1 MSDRIPTP
9 RAARGSHYA
18 EDGHPGPDCA
28 PLHIVTGG
36 QGASGLG
43 MVHAVLK
50 QFPDQNIPVEIHN
63 FVTTPEQVEDIL
75 TQAATEGGAVVHTL
89 VVTDLRCHLIARA
102 AALNVPA
109 IDLLGPLQEHL
120 AATLGVPALE
130 EPGRYHR
137 LHKDFFERV
146 EAIEYTLTHDDGKN
160 PPGWL
165 EADILLLG
173 ASRTSKTP
181 LAYYLADH
189 GWKVA
194 NYPVVL
200 GLDPPEI
207 LWQLDRKRV
216 FCLDIDPE
224 LSLKYRQQRQRT
236 LGVEALGPDYT
247 NLLKIIEE
255 LEYARALCK
264 RGKFSRLEVTDIP
277 VEGSAGEIER
287 KMEARLGE
295 TRRLA
300 GG

>member
-18 EDGHPGPDCA
+18 EDGHPGEDCA
-28 PLHIVTGG
+28 PVHIVTGG

-50 QFPDQNIPVEIHN
+50 QFPDHNIPVITHN
-63 FVTTPEQVEDIL
+63 FITTPEQVEEIL
-75 TQAATEGGAVVHTL
+75 AGVRDRGGVVVHTL
-89 VVTDLRCHLIARA
+89 VVTTLRRHLVQRA
-102 AALNVPA
+102 TAMRVACV
-109 IDLLGPLQEHL
+109 DMLGPLQEHL
-120 AATLGVPALE
+120 SAALGVPALE

-165 EADILLLG
+165 EADILLVG

-200 GLDPPEI
+200 GLEPPEA
-207 LWQLDRKRV
+207 LWQVDRRRV
-216 FCLDIDPE
+216 FCLDIDPQ

-255 LEYARALCK
+255 LEYARGLCK
-264 RGKFSRLEVTDIP
+264 RGKFSRLEVTDVP

-287 KMEARLGE
+287 KMEDRLGVK
-295 TRRLA
+295 RLLA